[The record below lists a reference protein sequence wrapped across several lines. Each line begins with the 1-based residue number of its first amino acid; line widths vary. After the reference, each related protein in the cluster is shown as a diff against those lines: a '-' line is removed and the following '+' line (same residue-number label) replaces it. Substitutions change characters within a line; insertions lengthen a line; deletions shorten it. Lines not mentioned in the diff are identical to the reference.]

1 MAYCPR
7 CDREYDTP
15 KEMQKHLERHPDFD
29 PDMFGLSPTEENDSG
44 PAEPEGYSNPGSRV

>member
-15 KEMQKHLERHPDFD
+15 KEMQEHLERHPDFD

-44 PAEPEGYSNPGSRV
+44 PAEPEGYSNPGS